1 MSSICSIA
9 AEAHAMKETGLKKF
23 GQTCLEGSTYIVNI
37 YFETIKLSLFFIVLC
52 RNKCVQNQAPLSGL
66 AETNFFL
73 AQFLPGNS
81 RRFATSSQ
89 KSANDHKSLVDAT
102 GFALTSFS
110 SDVGGNGSRGSDRK
124 SSIQNITSEVERLLM
139 HDAERNKLGTVPSG
153 TSATI
158 AELVST
164 SSAHSGDTTQAVG
177 FEAIFSSHE
186 QGGGSDGGRRQT
198 DVELEGQAQIVFGIA
213 KNPVAEASVGND
225 AWLATTYHSL
235 LAVLQVI
242 SKYIMRSMCT

>member
-1 MSSICSIA
+1 M
-9 AEAHAMKETGLKKF
+9 
-23 GQTCLEGSTYIVNI
+23 
-37 YFETIKLSLFFIVLC
+37 LC
-52 RNKCVQNQAPLSGL
+52 RNKCVQNQAPSSRL

-139 HDAERNKLGTVPSG
+139 HDAERSKLGTVPSG

-177 FEAIFSSHE
+177 FEAIFQVMSKAE
-186 QGGGSDGGRRQT
+186 DLTGGEGRRMSSWKLRRKSSSGLQKT
-198 DVELEGQAQIVFGIA
+198 PSQRRVWVMTHGWLQPIIVCW
-213 KNPVAEASVGND
+213 P
-225 AWLATTYHSL
+225 YC
-235 LAVLQVI
+235 
-242 SKYIMRSMCT
+242 R

>member
-1 MSSICSIA
+1 
-9 AEAHAMKETGLKKF
+9 
-23 GQTCLEGSTYIVNI
+23 
-37 YFETIKLSLFFIVLC
+37 
-52 RNKCVQNQAPLSGL
+52 
-66 AETNFFL
+66 
-73 AQFLPGNS
+73 
-81 RRFATSSQ
+81 
-89 KSANDHKSLVDAT
+89 
-102 GFALTSFS
+102 
-110 SDVGGNGSRGSDRK
+110 
-124 SSIQNITSEVERLLM
+124 M